1 MRNLEVSLRDLGI
14 ILAFG
19 SGSGGGALVSGPSNR
34 TTTNN
39 AVATWNGTTGNSL
52 NDNPNLQFVN
62 STSTLSI
69 LGNAVINAPTG
80 PFKLQQGGSTAQVIV
95 GSITIF
101 GGTTTNNSNGVIQLQ
116 SSTTSA
122 GGIGFGSDMALF
134 RLSASNLKLSST
146 NGVSNLYF
154 DNTSI
159 TTVAFIGSN
168 ATALN
173 LGTLGGGGNV
183 AIFSNGSTG
192 ITLDTSLNTTFAG
205 TIIAPASSTVKPGM
219 TLTTGVAPTSPTDGN
234 FWYDGTNLKFRN
246 GATTRTVTWV

>member
-1 MRNLEVSLRDLGI
+1 MKNLEVSLRDLGI

-19 SGSGGGALVSGPSNR
+19 SGTGGGALVSGPSNR

-116 SSTTSA
+116 SATTSA
-122 GGIGFGSDMALF
+122 GGIGFGSDTALY
-134 RLSASNLKLSST
+134 RRAAGTLDIDSTTGGALELNLNGARVGLMSADSST
-146 NGVSNLYF
+146 QF
-154 DNTSI
+154 T
-159 TTVAFIGSN
+159 IG
-168 ATALN
+168 ATAASGVLF
-173 LGTLGGGGNV
+173 LK
-183 AIFSNGSTG
+183 SNNSTT
-192 ITLDTSLNTTFAG
+192 ITLDASNNSTFTGQAIFAASTTTKSG
-205 TIIAPASSTVKPGM
+205 ISM
-219 TLTTGVAPTSPTDGN
+219 TTGTAPTSPADGN

-246 GATTRTVTWV
+246 GATSRTITWV